1 MSATWRVVP
10 GMLTKSLISHAA
22 MAAIDPGFL
31 GDVFMPG
38 QNQVPAALAFWP
50 LTEGMGTSL
59 HSQGGNASFNG
70 TVHAGQ
76 DRNM

>member
-1 MSATWRVVP
+1 
-10 GMLTKSLISHAA
+10 MLTKPLIFLAA

-38 QNQVPAALAFWP
+38 QDQVPAAMAFWP

-59 HSQGGNASFNG
+59 HSQGSNASYNG

-76 DRNM
+76 DRNL